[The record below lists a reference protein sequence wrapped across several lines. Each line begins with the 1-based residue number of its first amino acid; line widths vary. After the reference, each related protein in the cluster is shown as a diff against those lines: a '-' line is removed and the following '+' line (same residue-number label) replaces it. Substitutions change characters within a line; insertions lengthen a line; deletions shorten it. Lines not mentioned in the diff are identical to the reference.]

1 MIKITN
7 NQHPIIPIGV
17 HIIFIAIAN
26 YVLLTPLMAAIFPQ
40 DVFNLWMYVVVVTA
54 IIGCILA
61 VLFPTINI
69 IFQQKPNSGG
79 I

>member
-7 NQHPIIPIGV
+7 NQPSIIPLGV
-17 HIIFIAIAN
+17 HIILIGLIN
-26 YVLLTPLMAAIFPQ
+26 HVLLTPLMAAVFPQ
-40 DVFNLWMYVVVVTA
+40 DVLNLWMDVVVVTA

-69 IFQQKPNSGG
+69 TFQQKPNSGG